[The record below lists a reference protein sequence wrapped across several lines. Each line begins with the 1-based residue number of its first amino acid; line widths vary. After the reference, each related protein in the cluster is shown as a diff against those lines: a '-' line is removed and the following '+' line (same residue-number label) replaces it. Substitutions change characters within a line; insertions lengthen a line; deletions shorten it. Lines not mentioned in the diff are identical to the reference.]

1 MTPDAVPMTF
11 ESVRGCRS
19 CGSGDLAPV
28 LDLGMQPLANAYR
41 EPGDVSTEA
50 RYPLGLL
57 RCRGCSLV
65 QLTGTI
71 PPKLMFDTYAYFS
84 SYSSTMVDAMEALAG
99 RLTAQR
105 RLTADDLVVEIASN
119 DGYLLKH
126 YMELG
131 IPVLGIE
138 PARNVASVAV
148 QNGVPTLSEYF
159 TLSLGAE
166 LAGSGRSASV
176 IHANNVMAHVP
187 QINDFVAGIRAALRP
202 DGVAVVETPYLV
214 RFVDDREFDTIYH
227 EHVFYYSLTAV
238 STLVARHGLKVV
250 DVEQIPLHGGSL
262 RLFIQH
268 EELER
273 RASDRVETLLRSERK
288 RGVTTDEYYLD
299 FATRVEELK
308 TQVTGLLRRLRTQ
321 GASIAAYGAAAK
333 GTVLL
338 NHFGLDQDLIE
349 FVVDR
354 SVHKQGL
361 VMPGVGI
368 PILAADELGRRRPD
382 YTLLLAW
389 NFADEI
395 LAQQDNY
402 RKAGGTF
409 IIPLPVVSLR

>member
-1 MTPDAVPMTF
+1 MTF
-11 ESVRGCRS
+11 GLVQGCRS
-19 CGSGDLAPV
+19 CGSSDLAPV
-28 LDLGMQPLANAYR
+28 LDLGQQPLANAYR
-41 EPGDVSTEA
+41 KPDDVSQEA
-50 RYPLGLL
+50 RYPLALL
-57 RCRGCSLV
+57 RCRECSLV

-71 PPKLMFDTYAYFS
+71 PPKQMFDTYHYFS
-84 SYSSTMVDAMEALAG
+84 SYSSTMVDSMRLLAK

-105 RLTADDLVVEIASN
+105 GLTADDLVVEIASN

-126 YMELG
+126 YVELG
-131 IPVLGIE
+131 IPALGIE
-138 PARNVASVAV
+138 PAQNVAAVARET
-148 QNGVPTLSEYF
+148 GVPTLTEYF
-159 TLSLGAE
+159 TQKLGSE
-166 LAGSGRSASV
+166 LAASGRAASV

-187 QINDFVAGIRAALRP
+187 EINDFVAGISAALRP

-238 STLVARHGLKVV
+238 SSLVKRHGLTVA

-268 EELER
+268 
-273 RASDRVETLLRSERK
+273 AGYPSSERVK
-288 RGVTTDEYYLD
+288 MLLKSESERGVTTDEYYSD
-299 FATRVEELK
+299 FARRVQELK
-308 TQVTGLLRRLRTQ
+308 ADVTELIRRLRAEGSTV
-321 GASIAAYGAAAK
+321 AAYGAAAK

-338 NHFGLDQDLIE
+338 NHFGLGQDTID

-361 VMPGVGI
+361 LMPGVHI
-368 PILAADELGRRRPD
+368 PILAAEELERRRPD

-395 LAQQDNY
+395 LEQQHNY
-402 RKAGGTF
+402 RAAGGKF
-409 IIPLPVVSLR
+409 IVPVPAVSLR

>member
-1 MTPDAVPMTF
+1 MTF
-11 ESVRGCRS
+11 GVVQQCRS

-28 LDLGMQPLANAYR
+28 LDLGVQPLANAYR
-41 EPGDVSTEA
+41 EPGDVSEEA
-50 RYPLGLL
+50 RYPLALL
-57 RCRGCSLV
+57 RCRACSLV

-71 PPKLMFDTYAYFS
+71 PPKVMFDTYHYFS
-84 SYSSTMVDAMEALAG
+84 SYSSTMVDSMRVLAG
-99 RLTAQR
+99 RLTAER
-105 RLTADDLVVEIASN
+105 GLTADDLVVEIASN

-126 YMELG
+126 YSELG

-138 PARNVASVAV
+138 PAQNVAAVA
-148 QNGVPTLSEYF
+148 QESGVPTLIEYF
-159 TLSLGAE
+159 TSSLGSE
-166 LAGSGRSASV
+166 LAESGRAASV

-187 QINDFVAGIRAALRP
+187 EINDFVAGISAALRP

-238 STLVARHGLKVV
+238 SSLMKRHGLTVA
-250 DVEQIPLHGGSL
+250 DVEQIPMHGGSL

-268 EELER
+268 ATYPSSE
-273 RASDRVETLLRSERK
+273 RVEALLKSERE
-288 RGVTTDEYYLD
+288 RGVTTDEYYFD
-299 FATRVEELK
+299 FAKRVEELK
-308 TQVTGLLRRLRTQ
+308 TEVTDLIRGLRAE
-321 GASIAAYGAAAK
+321 GATVAAYGAAAK

-338 NHFGLDQDLIE
+338 NHFGLDHDMID

-368 PILAADELGRRRPD
+368 PILAAEELERRRPD

-395 LAQQDNY
+395 LEQQHSY
-402 RKAGGTF
+402 RAAGGTF
-409 IIPLPVVSLR
+409 VIPVPAISLR

>member
-1 MTPDAVPMTF
+1 MTF
-11 ESVRGCRS
+11 DVVQRCRS
-19 CGSGDLAPV
+19 CGSSNRAPV

-41 EPGDVSTEA
+41 EPDDVSEEA
-50 RYPLGLL
+50 RYPLALL
-57 RCRGCSLV
+57 RCRACTLV

-71 PPKLMFDTYAYFS
+71 PPKLMFDTYHYFS
-84 SYSSTMVDAMEALAG
+84 SYASTMVDSMRVLAR
-99 RLTAQR
+99 RLTAER
-105 RLTADDLVVEIASN
+105 GLTADDLVVEIASN

-131 IPVLGIE
+131 IPVLGVE
-138 PARNVASVAV
+138 PAQNVAAVAKES
-148 QNGVPTLSEYF
+148 GVPTLIKYF
-159 TLSLGAE
+159 TQRLGSE
-166 LAGSGRSASV
+166 LADTGRAASV

-187 QINDFVAGIRAALRP
+187 EINDFIAGISAALRP

-238 STLVARHGLKVV
+238 SSLVERHGLTVA

-268 EELER
+268 
-273 RASDRVETLLRSERK
+273 AGHPSSERVK
-288 RGVTTDEYYLD
+288 MLLKSESERGVTTDEYYSD
-299 FATRVEELK
+299 FAKRVEELK
-308 TQVTGLLRRLRTQ
+308 TEVIDFIRRLRSV
-321 GASIAAYGAAAK
+321 GATIAAYGAAAK

-338 NHFGLDQDLIE
+338 NHFGLDHDIID

-368 PILAADELGRRRPD
+368 PILAAEELERRRPD

-395 LAQQDNY
+395 LEQQQNY
-402 RKAGGTF
+402 RAAGGTF
-409 IIPLPVVSLR
+409 IVPVPTVSLR

>member
-1 MTPDAVPMTF
+1 MTF
-11 ESVRGCRS
+11 DVIQRCRS
-19 CGSGDLAPV
+19 CGSSDLAPV

-41 EPGDVSTEA
+41 EPGDVSKEA
-50 RYPLGLL
+50 RYPLALL
-57 RCRGCSLV
+57 RCRACSLV

-71 PPKLMFDTYAYFS
+71 PPKLMFDTYTYFS
-84 SYSSTMVDAMEALAG
+84 SYSSTMVDAMGALAG
-99 RLTAQR
+99 RLTSQR
-105 RLTADDLVVEIASN
+105 GLTADDLVLEIASN

-126 YMELG
+126 YMKLG
-131 IPVLGIE
+131 IPVLGVE
-138 PARNVASVAV
+138 PARNVAAVALE
-148 QNGVPTLSEYF
+148 NGVPTLPEYF
-159 TLSLGAE
+159 TRSLGAE

-187 QINDFVAGIRAALRP
+187 EINDFVAGICAALRRG
-202 DGVAVVETPYLV
+202 GVAVVETPYLV

-238 STLVARHGLKVV
+238 STLVARHGLRVV

-268 EELER
+268 KEYPP
-273 RASDRVETLLRSERK
+273 SDRVETLLRSERE
-288 RGVTTDEYYLD
+288 RGVTTEDYYFD
-299 FATRVEELK
+299 FARRVEELK
-308 TQVTGLLRRLRTQ
+308 TQVTDLLRQLRAE

-338 NHFGLDQDLIE
+338 NHFGLDQDIID

-361 VMPGVGI
+361 VMPGVAI
-368 PILAADELGRRRPD
+368 PILAAEELERRRPD

-395 LAQQDNY
+395 LAQQENY

-409 IIPLPVVSLR
+409 IVPLPAISLR

>member
-1 MTPDAVPMTF
+1 
-11 ESVRGCRS
+11 
-19 CGSGDLAPV
+19 
-28 LDLGMQPLANAYR
+28 MQPLANAYR
-41 EPGDVSTEA
+41 EPDDVSPEA
-50 RYPLGLL
+50 RYPLALL
-57 RCRGCSLV
+57 RCRACSLV

-71 PPKLMFDTYAYFS
+71 PPKLMFDTYHYFS
-84 SYSSTMVDAMEALAG
+84 SYSSTMVDSMRVLAR
-99 RLTAQR
+99 RLTAER
-105 RLTADDLVVEIASN
+105 GLTADDLVVEIASN

-131 IPVLGIE
+131 IPVLGVE
-138 PARNVASVAV
+138 PAQNVAVVAKES
-148 QNGVPTLSEYF
+148 GVPTLIKYF
-159 TLSLGAE
+159 TQRLGSE
-166 LAGSGRSASV
+166 LADTGRAASV

-187 QINDFVAGIRAALRP
+187 EINDFIAGISAALRP

-238 STLVARHGLKVV
+238 SSIVERHGLTVT

-268 EELER
+268 
-273 RASDRVETLLRSERK
+273 AGYPSSERVK
-288 RGVTTDEYYLD
+288 MLLKSESELGVTTDEYYLD
-299 FATRVEELK
+299 FAKRVEELK
-308 TQVTGLLRRLRTQ
+308 TEVTDVIRRLRAE
-321 GASIAAYGAAAK
+321 GATIAAYGAATK

-338 NHFGLDQDLIE
+338 NHFGLDHDTID

-368 PILAADELGRRRPD
+368 PILAAEELERRRPD

-395 LAQQDNY
+395 LEQQQSY
-402 RKAGGTF
+402 RAAGGTF
-409 IIPLPVVSLR
+409 IVPVPTISLR

>member
-1 MTPDAVPMTF
+1 MTF
-11 ESVRGCRS
+11 DVVQRCRS
-19 CGSGDLAPV
+19 CGSSNRAPV

-41 EPGDVSTEA
+41 EPDDVSEEA
-50 RYPLGLL
+50 RYPLALL
-57 RCRGCSLV
+57 RCRACTLV

-71 PPKLMFDTYAYFS
+71 PPKLMFDTYHYFS
-84 SYSSTMVDAMEALAG
+84 SYASTMVDSMRVLAR
-99 RLTAQR
+99 RLTAER
-105 RLTADDLVVEIASN
+105 GLTADDLVVEIASN

-131 IPVLGIE
+131 IPVLGVE
-138 PARNVASVAV
+138 PAQNVAAVAKES
-148 QNGVPTLSEYF
+148 GVPTLIKYF
-159 TLSLGAE
+159 TQRLGSE
-166 LAGSGRSASV
+166 LADTGRAASV

-187 QINDFVAGIRAALRP
+187 EINDFIAGISAALRP

-227 EHVFYYSLTAV
+227 EHVFYYSLTAM
-238 STLVARHGLKVV
+238 SSLVERHGLTVA

-268 EELER
+268 
-273 RASDRVETLLRSERK
+273 SGHPSSERVK
-288 RGVTTDEYYLD
+288 MLLKSESERGVTTDEYYSD
-299 FATRVEELK
+299 FAKRVEELK
-308 TQVTGLLRRLRTQ
+308 TEVIDFIRRLRSV
-321 GASIAAYGAAAK
+321 GATIAAYGAAAK

-338 NHFGLDQDLIE
+338 NHFGLDHDMID

-368 PILAADELGRRRPD
+368 PILAAEELERRRPD

-395 LAQQDNY
+395 LEQQQNY
-402 RKAGGTF
+402 RAAGGTF
-409 IIPLPVVSLR
+409 IVPVPTVSLR

>member
-1 MTPDAVPMTF
+1 V
-11 ESVRGCRS
+11 
-19 CGSGDLAPV
+19 
-28 LDLGMQPLANAYR
+28 QPLANAYR
-41 EPGDVSTEA
+41 EPDDVSPEA
-50 RYPLGLL
+50 RYPLALL
-57 RCRGCSLV
+57 RCRACSLV

-71 PPKLMFDTYAYFS
+71 PPKLMFDTYHYFS
-84 SYSSTMVDAMEALAG
+84 SYSSTMVDSMRVLAR
-99 RLTAQR
+99 RLTAER
-105 RLTADDLVVEIASN
+105 GLTADDLVVEIASN

-131 IPVLGIE
+131 IPVLGVE
-138 PARNVASVAV
+138 PAQNVAVVAKES
-148 QNGVPTLSEYF
+148 GVPTLIKYF
-159 TLSLGAE
+159 TQRLGSE
-166 LAGSGRSASV
+166 LADTGRAASV

-187 QINDFVAGIRAALRP
+187 EINDFIAGISAALRP

-238 STLVARHGLKVV
+238 SSIVERHGLTVT

-268 EELER
+268 
-273 RASDRVETLLRSERK
+273 AGYPSSERVK
-288 RGVTTDEYYLD
+288 MLLKSESELGVTTDEYYLD
-299 FATRVEELK
+299 FAKRVEELK
-308 TQVTGLLRRLRTQ
+308 TEVTDVIRRLRAE
-321 GASIAAYGAAAK
+321 GATIAAYGAATK

-338 NHFGLDQDLIE
+338 NHFGLDHDTID

-368 PILAADELGRRRPD
+368 PILAAEELERRRPD

-395 LAQQDNY
+395 LEQQQSY
-402 RKAGGTF
+402 RAAGGTF
-409 IIPLPVVSLR
+409 IVPVPTISLR